1 MCPWSSRDGVRPVWG
16 TDGIIL
22 RACSISA
29 PLTSAWFSSV
39 SGSPRPCVLR
49 TDQMQLS
56 TPSLG
61 TLVGFRD
68 SIPRD
73 FLEARTLSFSQDL
86 TVLWRSSTFNFDLYF
101 IKIKLIE
108 LWGRSLHHP
117 GPRVL
122 LQGEVLSRL
131 EHGHCGPRAPS
142 QGLADVPYHL
152 PPTSPVTLS
161 LRAGLSSQP
170 STRSC
175 FVRAYGQLSIRGER
189 LGTQSW
195 KGHHSYR
202 TEASAQ
208 SHKCTGIHRTHINTH
223 RVH

>member
-1 MCPWSSRDGVRPVWG
+1 MGSINVCPWSSRDGVRPVWG
-16 TDGIIL
+16 TEGIIL
-22 RACSISA
+22 GACTIAA
-29 PLTSAWFSSV
+29 PLTSAWFSPV
-39 SGSPRPCVLR
+39 SGSPCPWVLR

-73 FLEARTLSFSQDL
+73 FLEAPTFSFSQDL
-86 TVLWRSSTFNFDLYF
+86 TVLRRSSTFNFDLCF

-108 LWGRSLHHP
+108 LWGHSLHHS

-122 LQGEVLSRL
+122 LQGEILSRL

-152 PPTSPVTLS
+152 PAASSVTLS
-161 LRAGLSSQP
+161 LSAGLSSQP
-170 STRSC
+170 SVRSC
-175 FVRAYGQLSIRGER
+175 FVRAYGQLSIRGE
-189 LGTQSW
+189 
-195 KGHHSYR
+195 
-202 TEASAQ
+202 
-208 SHKCTGIHRTHINTH
+208 
-223 RVH
+223 